1 MTMAEPLRGEI
12 WMVDLSPIRGREQ
25 AGHRPAMILSADL
38 FNRGPADLVVV
49 LPMTS
54 KAKGIP
60 LHVPVG
66 PPEGGVKTQSYI
78 KCEDVRSISKERLTT
93 RWGRV
98 SAHTMQA
105 VEDKITILL
114 DL

>member
-1 MTMAEPLRGEI
+1 MPEPLRGEI
-12 WMVDLSPIRGREQ
+12 WMVDLRATRGREQ
-25 AGHRPAMILSADL
+25 AGHRPAMVLSADL

-66 PPEGGVKTQSYI
+66 PPEGGVRTQSYI
-78 KCEDVRSISKERLTT
+78 KCEDIRSISKERLTT

-98 SAHTMQA
+98 SADTMRA